1 MYTKTNKQELSKLL
15 VKGTSSSFFIAKAEK
30 GKFAFG

>member
-1 MYTKTNKQELSKLL
+1 MTKTNKQELSKLL
-15 VKGTSSSFFIAKAEK
+15 VKGTSSSFFFIAKAEK